1 MFSSCSG
8 GDAVGY
14 LLSCNI
20 PCFSGE
26 SVRANLYFM
35 DTPMMY
41 AVVALL
47 AGAAAGYV
55 FRDKKG
61 KTLANTA
68 EARAEEILKKAKL
81 EEERLV
87 AAAKTQ
93 EQTIV
98 QAARTAEQQLLLD
111 AREKAIK
118 VVEDGKIELAK
129 HEAEMKEAQT
139 RIIDRERRFD
149 ETLLDFENKKTKL
162 EAEKEQIVVAKTEVQ
177 KLHDD
182 AFLKLQTVAGMTK
195 DTASEEL
202 FRRIEETEK
211 DALLSRIRKM
221 DQITEDEMEAKARRM
236 LSLAISKFASSQVV
250 DATTTFVDL
259 PSDDMKGRIIGR
271 EGRNIK
277 TLEHLT
283 GCELIIDD
291 TPNSI
296 TISGFSPVRRQVAKH
311 ALEMLLK
318 DGRIQPAKIEEAI
331 NTAKQDLAKEMRK
344 AGEDA
349 LYELGIPVPSIDPK
363 LIAILGRLKFRTSYG
378 QNVLQHSIEVARL
391 SGMLAEELGADVFIC
406 KKGGLFHDIGKA
418 VDHDMQGSH
427 PQIGY
432 NIMKKFGFP
441 EELCYQSIAHHEDKP
456 RTLEGVIV
464 KAADAISGARPG
476 ARRNSLE
483 EYLQRLQDLETT
495 ASGFPGVEKVY
506 AIQAGREV
514 RVFVEPGKVDDLSAY
529 QLARDIAKK
538 IEADLTYPGEVRVTI
553 IRETRVTEYAR

>member
-1 MFSSCSG
+1 MT
-8 GDAVGY
+8 
-14 LLSCNI
+14 LLI
-20 PCFSGE
+20 
-26 SVRANLYFM
+26 
-35 DTPMMY
+35 T
-41 AVVALL
+41 ALL
-47 AGAAAGYV
+47 AIIAGGAAGY
-55 FRDKKG
+55 FIRDARG
-61 KTLANTA
+61 KQIAGSA
-68 EARAEEILKKAKL
+68 EARAEEILKKARS
-81 EEERLV
+81 EEDRI
-87 AAAKTQ
+87 A
-93 EQTIV
+93 
-98 QAARTAEQQLLLD
+98 QAARSAEQQVLID
-111 AREKAIK
+111 AKERAMKII
-118 VVEDGKIELAK
+118 EDGKRELAF
-129 HEAEMKEAQT
+129 HETGLKEAQT
-139 RIIDRERRFD
+139 RIADRERRFD

-162 EAEKEQIVVAKTEVQ
+162 DEEREKLAVAKTDVA
-177 KLHDD
+177 KLHDE
-182 AFLKLQTVAGMTK
+182 AFAKLQSVAGMTK
-195 DTASEEL
+195 EAAAEVL
-202 FRRIEETEK
+202 FKQIEETET
-211 DALLSRIRKM
+211 DAMLSRIRKM
-221 DQITEDEMEAKARRM
+221 DQISEDAVETKARNV

-259 PSDDMKGRIIGR
+259 PSDDMKGRIIGK

-296 TISGFSPVRRQVAKH
+296 TISGFSPVRRQVAKR
-311 ALEMLLK
+311 ALEALLK

-331 NTAKQDLAKEMRK
+331 NAAKQELAKDMRK

-363 LIAILGRLKFRTSYG
+363 LVAILGRLKFRTSYG

-391 SGMLAEELGADVFIC
+391 AGMMAEELGADVFIC

-418 VDHDMQGSH
+418 VDHDMQGAH

-432 NIMKKFGFP
+432 NIMKKFGFS

-483 EYLQRLQDLETT
+483 EYLQRLQDLEMT

-514 RVFVEPGKVDDLSAY
+514 RVFVQPGVVDDLSAHN
-529 QLARDIAKK
+529 LARDIAKK

>member
-1 MFSSCSG
+1 MPTTFVF
-8 GDAVGY
+8 ALVG
-14 LLSCNI
+14 
-20 PCFSGE
+20 
-26 SVRANLYFM
+26 
-35 DTPMMY
+35 
-41 AVVALL
+41 LL
-47 AGAAAGYV
+47 AGGALGYIIRNVRGKNIAGS
-55 FRDKKG
+55 
-61 KTLANTA
+61 A
-68 EARAEEILKKAKL
+68 EARAEEILKKARS
-81 EEERLV
+81 EEERIARDAESNKQNLL
-87 AAAKTQ
+87 
-93 EQTIV
+93 
-98 QAARTAEQQLLLD
+98 QAARNTEQQLLLD
-111 AREKAIK
+111 AKEKAMK
-118 VVEDGKIELAK
+118 LLEDGKRELGF
-129 HEAEMKEAQT
+129 HETGLKEAQT
-139 RIIDRERRFD
+139 RIADRERRFD

-162 EAEKEQIVVAKTEVQ
+162 DEEKEKLLVAKADID
-177 KLHDD
+177 KLKDE
-182 AFLKLQTVAGMTK
+182 AFSKLQAVAGMTK
-195 DTASEEL
+195 DAATEVL
-202 FRRIEETEK
+202 FKRIEETET
-211 DALLSRIRKM
+211 DALLSRVRKM
-221 DQITEDEMEAKARRM
+221 DQISEDVVEAKARNV

-259 PSDDMKGRIIGR
+259 PSDDMKGRIIGK

-296 TISGFSPVRRQVAKH
+296 TISGFSPVRRQVAKR
-311 ALEMLLK
+311 ALEALLK

-331 NTAKQDLAKEMRK
+331 NAAKQELAKDMRK
-344 AGEDA
+344 SGEDA

-363 LIAILGRLKFRTSYG
+363 LVAILGRLKFRTSYG

-391 SGMLAEELGADVFIC
+391 SGMMAEELGADVFIC

-418 VDHDMQGSH
+418 VDHDMQGAH

-432 NIMKKFGFP
+432 NIMKKFGFS

-483 EYLQRLQDLETT
+483 EYLQRLQDLEMT

-514 RVFVEPGKVDDLSAY
+514 RVFVQPGVIDDLSSY